1 MNLHPKK
8 LDLGGMFFFDEHFV
22 AKSWEEK
29 MQRPG
34 KGLGDHGGGFWTDG
48 FPSFLDSGISQIAR
62 RLGFDVM

>member
-34 KGLGDHGGGFWTDG
+34 KGLGDHGGDFGQMDFPVFWTAG
-48 FPSFLDSGISQIAR
+48 FLRSLEDLVS
-62 RLGFDVM
+62 M